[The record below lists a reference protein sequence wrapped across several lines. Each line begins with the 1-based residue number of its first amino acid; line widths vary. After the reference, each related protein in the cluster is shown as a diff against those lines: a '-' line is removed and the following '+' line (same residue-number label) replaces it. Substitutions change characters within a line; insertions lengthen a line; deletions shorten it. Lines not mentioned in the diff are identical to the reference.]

1 MANEILKT
9 SHAVFP
15 IVFFTFS
22 YNSRNTKEQVNCK
35 SFNVI
40 MSALFLFKRK
50 K

>member
-15 IVFFTFS
+15 IVSFTQGTQKNKLILF
-22 YNSRNTKEQVNCK
+22 CK
-35 SFNVI
+35 SFNVT